1 LETSGNIEEIFDSI
15 QGEGV
20 LIGSRQVFLRL
31 GGCNRA
37 CSFCD
42 TPEARRPAATCRVET
57 EPGSSRFEYLPNP
70 FNVDEVMRVV
80 KRLWFSGHHSVSV
93 TGGEPMVQAGF
104 LRSLLPAVTS
114 EGYKVYLETNGSCPD
129 ELPALLP
136 NIEYVAAD
144 IKLSSCTGEP
154 NRFDDN
160 LEFLK
165 KCDVPFLFVKIVVTN
180 EVDVDE
186 FIEALRL
193 VSESGR
199 SPTVVIQPVTGRR
212 GEIGIGG
219 LLLLELQRKALEVN
233 PDVRVIPR
241 VHQILRIA

>member
-1 LETSGNIEEIFDSI
+1 LETSGNVEEIFDSV
-15 QGEGV
+15 QGEGL
-20 LIGSRQVFLRL
+20 LIGSRQVFIRL

-42 TPEARRPAATCRVET
+42 TPQARRPAATCKIET
-57 EPGSSRFEYLPNP
+57 EPGSGRFEYLPNP
-70 FNVDEVMRVV
+70 LNVDGVMGVV
-80 KRLWFSGHHSVSV
+80 EGLWFSGHHSVSV
-93 TGGEPMVQAGF
+93 TGGEPLVQAGF
-104 LRSLLPAVTS
+104 LRALLPTMTS
-114 EGYKVYLETNGSCPD
+114 AGHKIYLETNSSCPD
-129 ELPALLP
+129 ELPDILP
-136 NIEYVAAD
+136 HIEYVAAD

-154 NRFDDN
+154 NRFDEN

-165 KCDVPFLFVKIVVTN
+165 KCDVPLLFVKIVVTN
-180 EVDVDE
+180 EVDMDE

-193 VSESGR
+193 VSSSGR

-219 LLLLELQRKALEVN
+219 SLLLDLQQKALEVH

-241 VHQILRIA
+241 IHQILRIA

>member
-1 LETSGNIEEIFDSI
+1 METSGNVVEIFDSV
-15 QGEGV
+15 QGEGL
-20 LIGSRQVFLRL
+20 LIGSRQVFVRL

-42 TPEARRPAATCRVET
+42 TPQARRPTATCRVEA
-57 EPGSSRFEYLPNP
+57 ESGSGRFEYLPNP
-70 FNVDEVMRVV
+70 LSVDEVIRVV
-80 KRLWFSGHHSVSV
+80 GRLWFTGQHSVSV
-93 TGGEPMVQAGF
+93 TGGEPLVQADF
-104 LRSLLPAVTS
+104 LQALLPAVTA
-114 EGYKVYLETNGSCPD
+114 EGHKVYLETNSTCPD
-129 ELPALLP
+129 ELPDLVP

-160 LEFLK
+160 LEFLE
-165 KCDVPFLFVKIVVTN
+165 KCDAPLLFVKMVVTN
-180 EVDVDE
+180 DVDVDE

-193 VSESGR
+193 VSSSGR

-219 LLLLELQRKALEVN
+219 LLLLELQQRALEIH

-241 VHQILRIA
+241 VQQILRIA

>member
-1 LETSGNIEEIFDSI
+1 LETSGNIEEIFDSV
-15 QGEGV
+15 QGEGL
-20 LIGSRQVFLRL
+20 LIGSRQVFVRL

-42 TPEARRPAATCRVET
+42 TPQARRPVATCRVET
-57 EPGSSRFEYLPNP
+57 GSGSGRFEYLPNP
-70 FNVDEVMRVV
+70 LSVDEVMRVV
-80 KRLWFSGHHSVSV
+80 RRLWFTGHHSVSV
-93 TGGEPMVQAGF
+93 TGGEPLVQADF
-104 LRSLLPAVTS
+104 LRALLPAVAA
-114 EGYKVYLETNGSCPD
+114 EGHKVYLETNSTCPD
-129 ELPALLP
+129 ELADLVP
-136 NIEYVAAD
+136 NIDYVAAD

-165 KCDVPFLFVKIVVTN
+165 KCDVPLLFVKMVVTN
-180 EVDVDE
+180 DVDVDE

-193 VSESGR
+193 VSGSGR

-212 GEIGIGG
+212 GEIDIGG
-219 LLLLELQRKALEVN
+219 LLLLELQQRALEIN

-241 VHQILRIA
+241 VQQILRIA